1 MNILLLLVRLQ
12 TRPSVHGLLLGWLPD
27 WPMTRTTRLNDS
39 PTPTLIGTDE
49 FTALGPEVQSLL
61 AKCVP
66 KLDIALTDIH
76 RACWNRLTRRV
87 PAATNSVEEARLSH
101 LLITSWAK
109 AVNPLVDGLIELLGS
124 DPDPELV
131 RRLLGIDVE
140 EDSDSDDRLPHH
152 LSSDHNEGRS
162 PYLTHYQL
170 QGKPWMDTV
179 HDEMSA
185 EAVMTLTTPESYSC
199 RAEER
204 FESDAPRCNVE

>member
-1 MNILLLLVRLQ
+1 
-12 TRPSVHGLLLGWLPD
+12 
-27 WPMTRTTRLNDS
+27 MTRTTRLNDS

-87 PAATNSVEEARLSH
+87 PAATNSVEEARVSLAKVDLETARKGLDSLSYGVASAQYPTNDELVYHLESLREVSLDPMIGPMRPLLNDEQLSH

-140 EDSDSDDRLPHH
+140 EDSDSDDSHSTIR
-152 LSSDHNEGRS
+152 GC
-162 PYLTHYQL
+162 TYQG
-170 QGKPWMDTV
+170 GKKGDSQP
-179 HDEMSA
+179 
-185 EAVMTLTTPESYSC
+185 
-199 RAEER
+199 
-204 FESDAPRCNVE
+204 